1 MELLPLFHGNRNRWL
16 IVFSLLALYL
26 IWGSTYLAMRWAIEG
41 FPPFMM
47 AGIRFLVAGGLL
59 YCTLRLRGA
68 AAPSSRQWAASAVV
82 GTLLLLGGN
91 GAVAYAEQ
99 TVSSG
104 IASLVVAMVPLWTL
118 LFAALWKKFP
128 TRRELIG
135 VLIGFAGIVLLNLD
149 GNLRDSPSG
158 AIILLLASASWAFGS
173 VWSWRLPMPDGMMNS
188 AAQMLGG
195 GLALM
200 LFSAAL
206 GEQMVGMPPFRAVAA
221 MVYLVVFGSL
231 IAFSAYQFLL
241 HTVRP
246 AVATS
251 YAYVNPPV
259 AVMLGVV
266 LAGERLGMVELVGM
280 VVILAGVV
288 LVMIKPGVMVKP
300 GNVS

>member
-1 MELLPLFHGNRNRWL
+1 MHSKRWL

-26 IWGSTYLAMRWAIEG
+26 IWGSTYLAMLWAIEG

-59 YCTLRLRGA
+59 YLYLRLRGA
-68 AAPSSRQWAASAVV
+68 AAPLPKQWAASAVI
-82 GTLLLLGGN
+82 GILLLLGGN
-91 GAVAYAEQ
+91 GGVAYAEQ
-99 TVSSG
+99 TVASG
-104 IASLVVAMVPLWTL
+104 IAALVVATVPLWML

-128 TRRELIG
+128 TRRELLG
-135 VLIGFAGIVLLNLD
+135 VLIGLAGIALLSLD

-158 AIILLLASASWAFGS
+158 AAILLLASASWAFGS

-195 GLALM
+195 GFALM
-200 LFSAAL
+200 LFSAAM
-206 GEQMVGMPPFRAVAA
+206 GEQMAGIPPVRAVAA
-221 MVYLVVFGSL
+221 MVYLVIFGSL
-231 IAFSAYQFLL
+231 VAFSAYQYLL

-259 AVMLGVV
+259 AVLLGVM
-266 LAGERLGMVELVGM
+266 LAGERLGIVELIGM
-280 VVILAGVV
+280 VVILAGVT
-288 LVMIKPGVMVKP
+288 LVMVKK
-300 GNVS
+300 